1 MIGGMTTPTIT
12 PDPAPLQPLQAFR
25 QKLLTVFPL
34 RRDALCELIDALLL
48 THDPRSPQELALSPA
63 FRRRWGMV
71 HDALCHGQIAPDQAR
86 TLLAAVQP
94 PEALTIGGCDLYVMD
109 STIEARPDAKTLA
122 DRGQVYST
130 CADQTVVGHQYSW
143 LGRIISRAPTWFA
156 PRDVERVPTASTPA
170 ATAARQVQRLAATV
184 ALAATLSVILADSG
198 YAKVAFLAAFV
209 GVLNVCVLV
218 RLAANRVLYGSP
230 PVVER
235 DPVTGK
241 RCQRGRPA
249 KHGAKFALKN
259 PPPPEWFQSLTLG
272 STTAK
277 VSAWFHLHFKAL
289 PALEGMVVRVEFL
302 KADGTP
308 KYRRPLWLFWS
319 GPQTLAPELIAQM
332 YLARPGIEHFF
343 RFAKQR
349 LGLVCAQSP
358 TLAANETWVWLVAFA
373 YTHLL
378 LARALVTPAWRPW
391 DAQAR
396 PASKLELTAGQVLNA
411 WATFSRKLGSP
422 AAAPRPS
429 GKGKGRQRGDHPT
442 PRPQCPAILK
452 KASAT
457 AT

>member
-1 MIGGMTTPTIT
+1 MIGSMTTPIIT
-12 PDPAPLQPLQAFR
+12 SDTAPLQPLQAFR

-34 RRDALCELIDALLL
+34 RRDALFELIDALLL

-86 TLLAAVQP
+86 ALLTEVQP
-94 PEALTIGGCDLYVMD
+94 PEAVTLGGCDLYSID
-109 STIEARPDAKTLA
+109 STIDARPDAKTLA

-130 CADQTVVGHQYSW
+130 CGDQSVVGHQYSW

-156 PRDVERVPTASTPA
+156 PRDVERIPTASTPA
-170 ATAARQVQRLAATV
+170 ATAAIQVQRLATTV
-184 ALAATLSVILADSG
+184 ALAVALSVIIADSG

-209 GVLNVCVLV
+209 GRVNVCVLV
-218 RLAANRVLYGSP
+218 RLAANRVLYGAP
-230 PVVER
+230 PAVER

-241 RCQRGRPA
+241 RRQRGRPA

-259 PPPPEWFQSLTLG
+259 PPPPAWFQQLTLG
-272 STTAK
+272 GTTAQ

-289 PALEGMVVRVEFL
+289 PALEGLVVRIDFL
-302 KADGTP
+302 KVDGTP

-319 GPQTLAPELIAQM
+319 GPPTLSPELIAQM
-332 YLARPGIEHFF
+332 YLTRPGIEHFF

-358 TLAANETWVWLVAFA
+358 TLGANETWVWLVAFA
-373 YTHLL
+373 YLHLL
-378 LARALVTPAWRPW
+378 LARELVTPVWRPW
-391 DAQAR
+391 DSQPRSAAK
-396 PASKLELTAGQVLNA
+396 SELTAGQVLNA

-429 GKGKGRQRGDHPT
+429 GKGKGRQVGEHPS

-457 AT
+457 AA